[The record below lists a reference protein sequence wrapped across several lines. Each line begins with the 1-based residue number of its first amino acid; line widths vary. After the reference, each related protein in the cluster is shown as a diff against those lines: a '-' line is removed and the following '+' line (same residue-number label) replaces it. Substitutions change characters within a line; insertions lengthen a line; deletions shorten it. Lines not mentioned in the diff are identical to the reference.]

1 LIKRGWQQMI
11 NRIQKVIKQNFSW
24 YLALV
29 MSGLAIDL
37 LYLYFADAWYD
48 QIKAIEY
55 IEVAL
60 LIWIVAFGIGYT
72 IIKVRSFLQH

>member
-1 LIKRGWQQMI
+1 MKR
-11 NRIQKVIKQNFSW
+11 RIEKLIKQNLSW

-29 MSGLAIDL
+29 MSGLAVDL
-37 LYLYFADAWYD
+37 LYLYFVDAWYD

-55 IEVAL
+55 AEVAL

-72 IIKVRSFLQH
+72 IIKVRSFLH